1 MTAVL
6 DRTAWLASYAVG
18 LAYTHQS
25 DEACI
30 EQLLEVAPDSEELRV
45 TAAQLARLHMHER
58 DRHRRAQRLVRLARR
73 RLDVAAVPTGAA

>member
-18 LAYTHQS
+18 LAYTDQS
-25 DEACI
+25 DEACL

-45 TAAQLARLHMHER
+45 VAAQLAGLHMHER

-73 RLDVAAVPTGAA
+73 RLDVASVTAGLA